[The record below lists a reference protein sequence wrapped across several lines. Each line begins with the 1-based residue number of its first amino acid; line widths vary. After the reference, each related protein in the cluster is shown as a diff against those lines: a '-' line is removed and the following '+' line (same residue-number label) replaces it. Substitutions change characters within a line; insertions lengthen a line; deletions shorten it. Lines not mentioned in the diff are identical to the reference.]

1 MTRTIRHGRMRLLQ
15 SMQSAANRAEAW
27 LRNTGDRLSQNL
39 DEARRVDDTAR
50 ETSSQL
56 REAEQ
61 HVRAT
66 EDNIRTSESNV
77 NNAQASLSSA
87 QSALEDAQ
95 RTRERKEREH
105 MAVHTGIHLGVGSTS
120 I

>member
-1 MTRTIRHGRMRLLQ
+1 
-15 SMQSAANRAEAW
+15 MQSAANRAEAW

-87 QSALEDAQ
+87 QCALEDAR
-95 RTRERKEREH
+95 RTRERKEREGKEVTY
-105 MAVHTGIHLGVGSTS
+105 ACFVECIQKRCRFWRKGKKREES
-120 I
+120 